1 MRGST
6 WKETNEGTIKTQED
20 VAGGGGHAAT
30 CQQREDINFMCSQ
43 ELAISKRDI

>member
-1 MRGST
+1 MKVQLKRKKM
-6 WKETNEGTIKTQED
+6 W
-20 VAGGGGHAAT
+20 GGGGHVAT

>member
-1 MRGST
+1 MKVQLKRKKM
-6 WKETNEGTIKTQED
+6 WR
-20 VAGGGGHAAT
+20 GGGGHAAT

>member
-1 MRGST
+1 MKVQLKRKKMWG
-6 WKETNEGTIKTQED
+6 GGG
-20 VAGGGGHAAT
+20 GGGGHVAT